1 MTGLRACID
10 APRGVRSV
18 PAAVARLRHHP
29 ARRLPLDALHEG
41 DYGHGH
47 ALFEAR
53 SDQRAKLVD
62 WLLGA
67 VREQWV
73 AGTPLRVLSV
83 GSGDGALDSLV
94 LGALSTD
101 RSLDDVRWH
110 CVEPL
115 PTSARACRERLAACG
130 VAAEV
135 HEQTFE
141 TFTATGSY
149 DVVSFVHCLYYVPD
163 VLAALHKAAG
173 LLAPEGRVLVLHAP
187 QAGLNE
193 LGALLAPPVKHPQW
207 WSETTQEAIALSGL
221 AGRQE
226 RLTASL
232 DLDDCADPDDPVGRA
247 VLDFTVQARL
257 PAVLHAPVLDV
268 LRAQAGPDGGL
279 RVPHP
284 LDAWSL
290 RRSPQPGA
298 TP

>member
-1 MTGLRACID
+1 MTGTRGCVEV
-10 APRGVRSV
+10 PRDVHTV
-18 PAAVARLRHHP
+18 PAAVARLRRH
-29 ARRLPLDALHEG
+29 AAGLLPLDALREE

-53 SDQRAKLVD
+53 SDQRSRLVD
-62 WLLGA
+62 WLLAA
-67 VREQWV
+67 VREHWV
-73 AGTPLRVLSV
+73 AGTPFRVLSV
-83 GSGDGALDSLV
+83 GAGDGVLDSRV
-94 LGALSTD
+94 LGALACD

-115 PTSARACRERLAACG
+115 VSSARTCRERLRACG

-173 LLAPEGRVLVLHAP
+173 SLAPGGCVLVLQAP
-187 QAGLNE
+187 QDGLNE
-193 LGALLAPPVKHPQW
+193 LGALLAPDVEHPQW
-207 WSETTQEAIALSGL
+207 WSETTRAAIPLSGL
-221 AGRQE
+221 TGRQE
-226 RLTASL
+226 RLTAEL
-232 DLDDCADPDDPVGRA
+232 DLDDCAAPDDPFGRA

-257 PAVLHAPVLDV
+257 PAVLRAPVLDV

-284 LDAWSL
+284 LDAWTL
-290 RRSPQPGA
+290 RPSKQPGA
-298 TP
+298 AA